1 MQSNIENLMKKWGED
16 LIRVLPGT
24 ILRIIWIIFLIIIMK
39 HVVNII
45 IQALKLLMEKSHVDE
60 LLSSFILSLTKT
72 IIYIGFFFLVIGGL
86 GVKATSLIT
95 LLGTA
100 GLAVVRLALQGS
112 LSNLAGGVL
121 ILFFKPFLKGE
132 YIKSNSG
139 EGTVESIHILYTI
152 LTTLDNSRIIIP
164 NSQLANAAIINISR
178 NDERRVDLTVS
189 VAYGTQEEKIKKIL
203 TEIAEENSNILHDKG
218 YTIRMNKHNSSS
230 LDYVYR
236 VWTKKENYWEV
247 YFSLTEKVAKYFERE
262 RIEIPYQKIDIYNK
276 AK

>member
-1 MQSNIENLMKKWGED
+1 M
-16 LIRVLPGT
+16 
-24 ILRIIWIIFLIIIMK
+24 
-39 HVVNII
+39 
-45 IQALKLLMEKSHVDE
+45 
-60 LLSSFILSLTKT
+60 
-72 IIYIGFFFLVIGGL
+72 VIGGL

-100 GLAVVRLALQGS
+100 GLAVGLALQGS

-178 NDERRVDLTVS
+178 NDERRVDLTV
-189 VAYGTQEEKIKKIL
+189 
-203 TEIAEENSNILHDKG
+203 
-218 YTIRMNKHNSSS
+218 
-230 LDYVYR
+230 
-236 VWTKKENYWEV
+236 
-247 YFSLTEKVAKYFERE
+247 
-262 RIEIPYQKIDIYNK
+262 
-276 AK
+276 

>member
-45 IQALKLLMEKSHVDE
+45 IQTLKLLMEKSHVDE

-100 GLAVVRLALQGS
+100 GLAVGLALQGS

-164 NSQLANAAIINISR
+164 NSQLANTAIINISR

-189 VAYGTQEEKIKKIL
+189 VAYGTPEEKVKKTL
-203 TEIAEENSNILHDKG
+203 TEIAEEDSNILHDKG
-218 YTIRMNKHNSSS
+218 YIIRMNKHNSSS

-247 YFSLTEKVAKYFERE
+247 YFSLTEKVVKYFERE

>member
-100 GLAVVRLALQGS
+100 GLAVGLALQGS

-189 VAYGTQEEKIKKIL
+189 VAYGTQEEKVKKIL
-203 TEIAEENSNILHDKG
+203 TEIAEEDSNILHDKG

>member
-100 GLAVVRLALQGS
+100 GLAVGLALQGS

-121 ILFFKPFLKGE
+121 ILFFKPF
-132 YIKSNSG
+132 
-139 EGTVESIHILYTI
+139 
-152 LTTLDNSRIIIP
+152 
-164 NSQLANAAIINISR
+164 
-178 NDERRVDLTVS
+178 
-189 VAYGTQEEKIKKIL
+189 
-203 TEIAEENSNILHDKG
+203 
-218 YTIRMNKHNSSS
+218 
-230 LDYVYR
+230 
-236 VWTKKENYWEV
+236 
-247 YFSLTEKVAKYFERE
+247 
-262 RIEIPYQKIDIYNK
+262 
-276 AK
+276 

>member
-45 IQALKLLMEKSHVDE
+45 IQTLKLLMEKSHVDE

-100 GLAVVRLALQGS
+100 GLAVGLALQGS

-164 NSQLANAAIINISR
+164 NSQLANTAIINISR

-189 VAYGTQEEKIKKIL
+189 VAYGTPEEKVKKIL
-203 TEIAEENSNILHDKG
+203 TEIAEEDSDILHEKG

>member
-45 IQALKLLMEKSHVDE
+45 IHTLKLLMEKSHVDE

-100 GLAVVRLALQGS
+100 GLAVGLALQGS

-164 NSQLANAAIINISR
+164 NSQLANTAIINISR

-189 VAYGTQEEKIKKIL
+189 VAYGTQEEKVKKIL
-203 TEIAEENSNILHDKG
+203 TEIAEEDSNILHDKG

>member
-100 GLAVVRLALQGS
+100 GLAVGLALQGS

-164 NSQLANAAIINISR
+164 NSQLANTAIINISR

-189 VAYGTQEEKIKKIL
+189 VAYGTSEEKIKKIL
-203 TEIAEENSNILHDKG
+203 TEITEENSNILHDKG

-262 RIEIPYQKIDIYNK
+262 GIEIPYQKVDIYNK

>member
-45 IQALKLLMEKSHVDE
+45 IQTLKLLIEKSHVDE

-100 GLAVVRLALQGS
+100 GLAVGLALQGS

-189 VAYGTQEEKIKKIL
+189 VAYGTSEEKIKKIL
-203 TEIAEENSNILHDKG
+203 TEITEENSNILHDKG

-262 RIEIPYQKIDIYNK
+262 GIEIPYQKVDIYNK

>member
-1 MQSNIENLMKKWGED
+1 MQSSIENLMKKWGED

-24 ILRIIWIIFLIIIMK
+24 ILRIIWIIFLIFIMK

-45 IQALKLLMEKSHVDE
+45 IQTLKLLMEKSHVDE

-100 GLAVVRLALQGS
+100 GLAVGLALQGS

-164 NSQLANAAIINISR
+164 NSQLANTAIINISR

-189 VAYGTQEEKIKKIL
+189 VAYGTQEEKVKKIL
-203 TEIAEENSNILHDKG
+203 TEIAEEDSNILHEKG

>member
-100 GLAVVRLALQGS
+100 GLAVGLALQGS

-189 VAYGTQEEKIKKIL
+189 VAYGTSEEKIKKIL
-203 TEIAEENSNILHDKG
+203 TEITEENSNILHDKG

-262 RIEIPYQKIDIYNK
+262 GIEIPYQKVDIYNK

>member
-45 IQALKLLMEKSHVDE
+45 IQTLKLLMEKSHVDE

-100 GLAVVRLALQGS
+100 GLAVGLALQGS

-152 LTTLDNSRIIIP
+152 LTTLDNSRIIIS
-164 NSQLANAAIINISR
+164 NSQLANTAIINISR

-189 VAYGTQEEKIKKIL
+189 VAYGTPEEKVKKTL
-203 TEIAEENSNILHDKG
+203 TEIAEEDSNILHDKG

>member
-16 LIRVLPGT
+16 LIRILPGT

-60 LLSSFILSLTKT
+60 LLSSFVLSLTKT

-100 GLAVVRLALQGS
+100 GLAVGLALQGS

-164 NSQLANAAIINISR
+164 NSQLANTAIINISR

-189 VAYGTQEEKIKKIL
+189 VAYGTSEEKVKNTL
-203 TEIAEENSNILHDKG
+203 TEIAKEDSNILHDKG

-262 RIEIPYQKIDIYNK
+262 GIEIPYQKVDIYNK

>member
-45 IQALKLLMEKSHVDE
+45 IQTLKLLIEKSHVDE

-100 GLAVVRLALQGS
+100 GLAVGLALQGS

-262 RIEIPYQKIDIYNK
+262 GIEIPYQKVDIYNK

>member
-45 IQALKLLMEKSHVDE
+45 IQTLKLLMEKSHVDE

-100 GLAVVRLALQGS
+100 GLAVGLALQGS

-164 NSQLANAAIINISR
+164 NSQLANTAIINISR
-178 NDERRVDLTVS
+178 NDERIVDLTVS
-189 VAYGTQEEKIKKIL
+189 VAYGTPEEKVKKTL
-203 TEIAEENSNILHDKG
+203 TEIAEEDSNILHDKG

>member
-1 MQSNIENLMKKWGED
+1 MQNNIENLMKKWGED
-16 LIRVLPGT
+16 LVRALPGT
-24 ILRIIWIIFLIIIMK
+24 VIRIIWIIFLILIMK

-100 GLAVVRLALQGS
+100 GLAVGLALQGS

-132 YIKSNSG
+132 YIKSGSG
-139 EGTVESIHILYTI
+139 DGTVECIHILYTV
-152 LTTLDNSRIIIP
+152 LTTPDNSRIIIP
-164 NSQLANAAIINISR
+164 NSQLANTAITNISR
-178 NDERRVDLTVS
+178 NDERRVDLVVS
-189 VAYGTQEEKIKKIL
+189 VAYGTSEEKVKKVL
-203 TEIAEENSNILHDKG
+203 TEIADRDLNILHDIE
-218 YTIRMNKHNSSS
+218 YTIRMNKHNFSS
-230 LDYVYR
+230 LDYTYR
-236 VWTKKENYWEV
+236 VWVKKENYWEV
-247 YFSLTEKVAKYFERE
+247 YFSLTEKIAKYFERE
-262 RIEIPYQKIDIYNK
+262 GIEIPYQKIDIYSK
-276 AK
+276 

>member
-100 GLAVVRLALQGS
+100 GLAVGLALQGS

-262 RIEIPYQKIDIYNK
+262 GIEIPYQKVDIYNK

>member
-45 IQALKLLMEKSHVDE
+45 IQTLKLLIEKSHVDE

-100 GLAVVRLALQGS
+100 GLAVGLALQGS

-189 VAYGTQEEKIKKIL
+189 VAYGTSEEKIKKIL
-203 TEIAEENSNILHDKG
+203 TEITEENSNILHDKG

>member
-100 GLAVVRLALQGS
+100 GLAVGLALQGS
-112 LSNLAGGVL
+112 LSNLAGGDL

>member
-100 GLAVVRLALQGS
+100 GLAVGLALQGS

-230 LDYVYR
+230 LEYVYR

>member
-100 GLAVVRLALQGS
+100 GLAVGLALQGS

-139 EGTVESIHILYTI
+139 EGTVESIRILYTI

>member
-100 GLAVVRLALQGS
+100 GLAVGLALQGS

-164 NSQLANAAIINISR
+164 NSQLANVAIINISR

>member
-100 GLAVVRLALQGS
+100 GLAVGLALQGS

>member
-45 IQALKLLMEKSHVDE
+45 IQTLKLLIEKSHVDE

-100 GLAVVRLALQGS
+100 GLAVGLALQGS

-203 TEIAEENSNILHDKG
+203 TEITEENSNILHDKG

>member
-1 MQSNIENLMKKWGED
+1 MQSNIENLMKKWVED
-16 LIRVLPGT
+16 LIRILPGT
-24 ILRIIWIIFLIIIMK
+24 ILRIIWIIFLIFIMK

-45 IQALKLLMEKSHVDE
+45 IQTLKLLMEKSHVDE

-72 IIYIGFFFLVIGGL
+72 VIYIGFFFLVIGGL

-100 GLAVVRLALQGS
+100 GLAVGLALQGS

-132 YIKSNSG
+132 YIKSGSG
-139 EGTVESIHILYTI
+139 DGTVECIHILYTV
-152 LTTLDNSRIIIP
+152 LTTVDNSRIIIP
-164 NSQLANAAIINISR
+164 NSQLANTAIINISR
-178 NDERRVDLTVS
+178 NNERRVDIAVS
-189 VAYGTQEEKIKKIL
+189 VAYGTPEEKVKKIL
-203 TEIAEENSNILHDKG
+203 TEIADQDPNILHEMG

-236 VWTKKENYWEV
+236 VWTKKEDYWEV

-262 RIEIPYQKIDIYNK
+262 GIEIPYQKIDIYNK
-276 AK
+276 

>member
-45 IQALKLLMEKSHVDE
+45 IKTLKLLMEKSHVDE

-100 GLAVVRLALQGS
+100 GLAVGLALQGS

-164 NSQLANAAIINISR
+164 NSQLANVAIINISR

-189 VAYGTQEEKIKKIL
+189 VAYGTQEEKVKKIL
-203 TEIAEENSNILHDKG
+203 TEIAEEDSNILHDKG

>member
-100 GLAVVRLALQGS
+100 GLAVGLALQGS

-189 VAYGTQEEKIKKIL
+189 VAYRTQEEKIKKIL

>member
-45 IQALKLLMEKSHVDE
+45 IQTLKLLIEKSHVDE

-100 GLAVVRLALQGS
+100 GLAVGLALQGS

-164 NSQLANAAIINISR
+164 NSQLANAGIINISR

-189 VAYGTQEEKIKKIL
+189 VAYGTSGKNKKN
-203 TEIAEENSNILHDKG
+203 TD
-218 YTIRMNKHNSSS
+218 
-230 LDYVYR
+230 
-236 VWTKKENYWEV
+236 
-247 YFSLTEKVAKYFERE
+247 
-262 RIEIPYQKIDIYNK
+262 
-276 AK
+276 

>member
-100 GLAVVRLALQGS
+100 GLAVGLALQGS

-178 NDERRVDLTVS
+178 NDEGRVDLTVS

>member
-45 IQALKLLMEKSHVDE
+45 IQTLKLLMEKSHVDE

-100 GLAVVRLALQGS
+100 GLAVGLALQGS

-164 NSQLANAAIINISR
+164 NSQLANTAIINISR

-189 VAYGTQEEKIKKIL
+189 VAYGTPEEKVKKTL
-203 TEIAEENSNILHDKG
+203 TEIAEEDSNILHDKG